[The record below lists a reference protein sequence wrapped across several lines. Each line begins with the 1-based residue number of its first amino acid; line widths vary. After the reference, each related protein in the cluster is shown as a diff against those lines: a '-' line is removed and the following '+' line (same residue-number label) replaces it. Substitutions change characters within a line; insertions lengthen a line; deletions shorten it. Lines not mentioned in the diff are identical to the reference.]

1 MRITLLLSA
10 ALVAALTF
18 AAQESAV
25 VARNAWVR
33 LPLPSKTETAL
44 YVTLENHGA
53 ERRSVVGG
61 VSEAAG
67 KIELHEMKMIRSAM
81 YMAPVTEVKIPAKG
95 KVSFTPESYHVMLY
109 GLKSK
114 LFVGDS
120 VTVTLRLDNG
130 STVPI
135 TAMVRK

>member
-10 ALVAALTF
+10 ALLAALTW

-67 KIELHEMKMIRSAM
+67 TIELHEMKMIRSAM

-95 KVSFTPESYHVMLY
+95 RVSFTPESYHVMLY

-114 LFVGDS
+114 LTVGDS
-120 VTVTLRLDNG
+120 IMVTLKLDDG
-130 STVPI
+130 STVPV
-135 TAMVRK
+135 TATVRK

>member
-1 MRITLLLSA
+1 MRMTLLLSL
-10 ALVAALTF
+10 ALLGSLMAP
-18 AAQESAV
+18 AQEAAI

-33 LPLPSKTETAL
+33 LPLPSKTETAM

-67 KIELHEMKMIRSAM
+67 TIELHEMKMIRSAM

-95 KVSFTPESYHVMLY
+95 KVSFTPESYHIMLY

-114 LFVGDS
+114 LAVGDS
-120 VTVTLRLDNG
+120 ITVMLKLDDGGSVPVTAT
-130 STVPI
+130 
-135 TAMVRK
+135 VRK

>member
-1 MRITLLLSA
+1 MRIAFLLSLPLLA
-10 ALVAALTF
+10 TLTS

-44 YVTLENHGA
+44 YVTLENHSDQ
-53 ERRSVVGG
+53 RRSVVGG

-67 KIELHEMKMIRSAM
+67 QIELHEMKMIRSAM

-114 LFVGDS
+114 LAVGDS
-120 VTVTLRLDNG
+120 VTVTLKLDDG
-130 STVPI
+130 STVPV

>member
-1 MRITLLLSA
+1 MRKTLLLSL
-10 ALVAALTF
+10 ALLAALTSP
-18 AAQESAV
+18 AQDAAV

-44 YVTLENHGA
+44 YVTLENHGDQ
-53 ERRSVVGG
+53 RRSVVGG
-61 VSEAAG
+61 VSEAAA

-114 LFVGDS
+114 LMVGDS
-120 VTVTLRLDNG
+120 ITVTLKLDDG
-130 STVPI
+130 GTVPVRA
-135 TAMVRK
+135 TVRK